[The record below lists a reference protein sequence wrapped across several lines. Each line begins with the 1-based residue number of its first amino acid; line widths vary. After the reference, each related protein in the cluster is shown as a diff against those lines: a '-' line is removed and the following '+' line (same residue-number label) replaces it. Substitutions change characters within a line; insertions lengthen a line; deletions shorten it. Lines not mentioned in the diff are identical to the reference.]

1 MKIKRQKTS
10 RVSVN
15 TKVIHDIKDPFTLG
29 IYLQLIYFSKSEGV
43 TMPEGFLRNGLQVV
57 EALEELTRAGYIL
70 DEGNHEL
77 TVLNIPDPLENE
89 MYLQTQLELAQ

>member
-29 IYLQLIYFSKSEGV
+29 IYLQLMYFANSEGV
-43 TMPEGFLRNGLQVV
+43 TMPEGFLRNGLEVV
-57 EALEELTRAGYIL
+57 EALEELTKAGYIL

-77 TVLNIPDPLENE
+77 TIRDLPDPLENE
-89 MYLQTQLELAQ
+89 VYLQTKLELAQ

>member
-29 IYLQLIYFSKSEGV
+29 IYLQLIYFANSEGV
-43 TMPEGFLRNGLQVV
+43 TMREGFLKSMDVM
-57 EALEELTRAGYIL
+57 EAVIELTKAGYVI
-70 DEGNHEL
+70 DHNNHEL
-77 TVLNIPDPLENE
+77 TVLDIPDPLENE